1 MGHLNPFRTRKEEVG
16 VESYPYSGFRYDRNR
31 KGTTLPSRPKPAALQ
46 PTGNNEAAF
55 SEVLALIAAARER
68 TYQAVNT
75 ALIDLYWQVGEYIS
89 RKMEAA
95 EWGTGT
101 VDKLAE
107 FIAHSQPGLRG
118 FSRPNLFRMKQF
130 YEAYRQEAIVSALLR
145 QLPWTHHLII
155 LARSKRPE
163 EREFYLR
170 IAIQERWTSR
180 QLERQFNMAFFER
193 AMLSPAKI
201 SPTVAETH
209 PQARDVFRD
218 TYVVEFLGLPQKHSE
233 NQLHR
238 ALLDRMKEFLL
249 ELGRDFCFIG
259 SEFPVQVGTSDFALD
274 LLFFHRGLNCLV
286 AFELKVNEFR
296 PEYLGK
302 LNFYL
307 EALDRDVRKEHERPS
322 IGVLLCASKNDE
334 VVEYALSRTLSP
346 ALIAEYQT
354 QLPDK
359 RLLQTKLHELYV
371 QNVPENHDPPV
382 SGKRERRTPKKA
394 R

>member
-1 MGHLNPFRTRKEEVG
+1 V
-16 VESYPYSGFRYDRNR
+16 
-31 KGTTLPSRPKPAALQ
+31 PSRSKPADLQ
-46 PTGNNEAAF
+46 QTGNNEAAF

-68 TYQAVNT
+68 TFQAVNT

-89 RKMEAA
+89 RKMETA

-101 VDKLAE
+101 VDRLAE
-107 FIAHSQPGLRG
+107 FIAHSQPGMRG

-130 YEAYRQEAIVSALLR
+130 YETYRQEAIVSALLR

-170 IAIQERWTSR
+170 LAIQEKWTSR
-180 QLERQFNMAFFER
+180 QLERQFNTAYFER
-193 AMLSPAKI
+193 AMLSPVKI
-201 SPTVAETH
+201 SPTIAETH
-209 PQARDVFRD
+209 PQARGVFRD

-238 ALLDRMKEFLL
+238 ALLERMKEFLL

-274 LLFFHRGLNCLV
+274 LLFFHRGLNALV
-286 AFELKVNEFR
+286 AFELKVTEFQ

-334 VVEYALSRTLSP
+334 IVEYALSRTLSP

-359 RLLQTKLHELYV
+359 KLLQAKLHELYT
-371 QNVPENHDPPV
+371 QSV
-382 SGKRERRTPKKA
+382 SGESNQPISDKPRRLPKKA